1 MVEWVTNT
9 VAAGG
14 LLGVFALMF
23 LENLFPPIPSEV
35 IMPLAGFAAAQGK
48 ISLAG
53 AVLAGIAGTIA
64 GNAFW
69 FELARAFGAA
79 RTKRIVERYGR
90 WLGILREDVEKAEA
104 TLRRWGP
111 MAVFLGRM
119 MPGIRTVISI
129 PAGLVEMPRP
139 VFYAWTLLGTVIWV
153 GGLALLGYWLEGRA
167 AAIGGWVDPIGKV
180 LIALVGLGVLWQ
192 LWRIWRRPARP
203 PG

>member
-48 ISLAG
+48 MSLVGALLAG
-53 AVLAGIAGTIA
+53 VAGTIA

-69 FELARAFGAA
+69 FELARAFGAE
-79 RTKRIVERYGR
+79 RTKRTVERYGR
-90 WLGILREDVEKAEA
+90 WLGILREDIEKAEA
-104 TLRRWGP
+104 TLRKWGP

-129 PAGLVEMPRP
+129 PAGLIEMPRP
-139 VFYAWTLLGTVIWV
+139 VFYAWTLLGTLIWV
-153 GGLALLGYWLEGRA
+153 GGLALLGYWLEDRA
-167 AAIGGWVDPIGKV
+167 AAIEGWVDPIGKV
-180 LIALVGLGVLWQ
+180 LVALVGLSVLWQ
-192 LWRIWRRPARP
+192 LWRIWRRGPSR
-203 PG
+203 G